1 MKTNY
6 IAKVINLYFKR
17 NQTDNTQAK
26 IQQWLLE
33 EQHAALKN
41 DALHELWKQ
50 VEPKANKAVYD
61 SLKKVNMRIGINTS
75 RRWFLQ
81 QTLVRVA
88 AVLLPLIAV
97 SSIYLYNSSQVEM
110 IEVITL
116 VGERKELTLPD
127 GSTVWINGCSKV
139 TYPNKFNDATREIQL
154 VGEAYF
160 SVEKSQ
166 TKRFIVSTKEI
177 TVKVLGTQFNVK
189 AYPDDQ
195 FITATLASG
204 SIAVSAP
211 DKEYTLRP
219 NQELIYNS
227 VDKSSLIQTTSL
239 EAIGWKDGNIVFND
253 VTIYEI
259 FKVLERQY
267 DIKINYKQ
275 NALLNDKYSL
285 KFTHDEPIEQ
295 VISVLQDVT
304 GVFSYSIDH
313 KTITILTT
321 QTK

>member
-1 MKTNY
+1 
-6 IAKVINLYFKR
+6 
-17 NQTDNTQAK
+17 
-26 IQQWLLE
+26 
-33 EQHAALKN
+33 
-41 DALHELWKQ
+41 
-50 VEPKANKAVYD
+50 
-61 SLKKVNMRIGINTS
+61 
-75 RRWFLQ
+75 
-81 QTLVRVA
+81 
-88 AVLLPLIAV
+88 
-97 SSIYLYNSSQVEM
+97 M
-110 IEVITL
+110 IEVITK

-127 GSTVWINGCSKV
+127 GSTVWMNGCSKI
-139 TYPNKFNDATREIQL
+139 TYPHQFNDTTREIQL

-160 SVEKSQ
+160 SVKKNQ

-211 DKEYTLRP
+211 DKQYTLLP
-219 NQELIYNS
+219 NQELVYNS
-227 VDKSSLIQTTSL
+227 ADKSSSIQTISL
-239 EAIGWKDGNIVFND
+239 ESIGWKDGNMVFND
-253 VTIYEI
+253 VFISEI
-259 FKVLERQY
+259 FKRLERQY

-275 NALLNDKYSL
+275 DALPNDKYSI

-295 VISVLQDVT
+295 IMSVLQDVT
-304 GVFSYSIDH
+304 GVFSYSIDN